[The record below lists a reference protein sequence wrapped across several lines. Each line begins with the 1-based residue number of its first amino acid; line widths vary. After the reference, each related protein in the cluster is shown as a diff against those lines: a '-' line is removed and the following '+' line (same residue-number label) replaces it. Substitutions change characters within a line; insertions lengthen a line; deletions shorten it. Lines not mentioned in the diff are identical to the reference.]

1 MSLIKDRGRKEKD
14 VHRGNNNFQSPTNMC
29 WLLEAVC
36 SQVSR
41 SHERRQ
47 KCATYGREEAVEHS
61 CLEESLSSESS
72 TACRKFGFF
81 CVQKATCV
89 VHSHFLII
97 LMAVFL
103 FSIQN

>member
-1 MSLIKDRGRKEKD
+1 MST
-14 VHRGNNNFQSPTNMC
+14 RGNTNFQSPTNTC

-61 CLEESLSSESS
+61 CLEEGLGSESS
-72 TACRKFGFF
+72 ITCRKFGFY

-89 VHSHFLII
+89 VRTHFLSI
-97 LMAVFL
+97 LMAIFL